1 MTYAHKRFGKFQ
13 DKSQIINATTKH
25 QKLSTN
31 KYSNL
36 LGTIPIGPAMLQNQK
51 NKKTKAKKQQQQQQ
65 QKTKHKTK
73 RNRNTHN
80 SFTLFIKQSHKIN

>member
-51 NKKTKAKKQQQQQQ
+51 TKKRKQKNNNNNNNKKQNTK
-65 QKTKHKTK
+65 QKEIG
-73 RNRNTHN
+73 THTIV
-80 SFTLFIKQSHKIN
+80 SIYLSSSHIK